1 MYKSSG
7 SFNGIQNPIS
17 QPSRMDIQDIISFLI
32 ITILTLIILLL
43 IYMVIKRQKQL
54 DIYRHQKLKTDV
66 LLNTFLNQL
75 DLHTIFNFL
84 NIIGASLYKSTKDE
98 SYQMVTDFG
107 RMLRG
112 NLTFNKGLFKPLNE
126 EVEMLQNYI
135 QLEKARFEQKF
146 DFEYFIEDQ
155 ELNSKTVP
163 RMLMYVFI
171 ENAIKHGIKNYSQK
185 GKIKLLVRRVGEK
198 VEICIQDNGIGRQ
211 KAIEIGSKS
220 NNYGRKIVDAY
231 VKLFNTG
238 KQNNLLIVTTDL
250 LPLQENTGTQVVI
263 TWDPTCLTKINQ
275 N

>member
-1 MYKSSG
+1 
-7 SFNGIQNPIS
+7 
-17 QPSRMDIQDIISFLI
+17 MDIQDIISFLI